1 MKVIVVEDARLMAL
15 VLQRHLHR
23 LGHLDVVIVESAEE
37 ALDRL
42 KEDGFG
48 LMIVDWSLPGMSG
61 VELVKELRAG
71 EKYRNL
77 RVIMVTGH
85 DERDSVVE
93 ALQAGVD
100 AYLIKPVRYETLEEK
115 LRQLLGIT
123 IREADPDDAEII
135 AGLIVE
141 LADYER
147 LAHEAAPSALALR
160 RHLAPAANPRCE
172 AILAE
177 HEASGQVIG
186 FALYFQNYSTFLTR
200 WGLYL
205 EDVYVKPDFRGRGA
219 GFALLKRIAEI
230 AVERGCQRLDFSVL
244 TWNELALDFYRKLG
258 AKELSTWSSMR
269 LTGEAL
275 KELGTP
281 PPPS

>member
-1 MKVIVVEDARLMAL
+1 MKILVVEDARLMAL
-15 VLQRHLHR
+15 ALRRHLHR
-23 LGHLDVVIVESAEE
+23 LGHQDVVIVESAKE
-37 ALDRL
+37 ALERL
-42 KEDGFG
+42 KKNGFG
-48 LMIVDWSLPGMSG
+48 LMIVDWSLPGISG
-61 VELVKELRAG
+61 VELVKELRVGA
-71 EKYRNL
+71 KYRNL
-77 RVIMVTGH
+77 PIIMMGQS
-85 DERDSVVE
+85 EREAVVE
-93 ALQAGVD
+93 ALQAGVNE
-100 AYLIKPVRYETLEEK
+100 YVVKPVRYETLEEK
-115 LRQLLGIT
+115 IRQLLGIT
-123 IREADPDDAEII
+123 IREAGPDDAETI

-147 LAHEAAPSALALR
+147 LAHEAAPSTLALR

-172 AILAE
+172 ALLAE
-177 HEASGQVIG
+177 HEASGEVIG

-219 GFALLKRIAEI
+219 GFALLKRVAEI

-258 AKELSTWSSMR
+258 AKELNTWASMR

-275 KELGTP
+275 TQLGR
-281 PPPS
+281 PSSAS

>member
-1 MKVIVVEDARLMAL
+1 MKIIVVEDARLMAL

-23 LGHLDVVIVESAEE
+23 LGHQDVVIVESAEE

-48 LMIVDWSLPGMSG
+48 LMIVDWSLPGMNG
-61 VELVKELRAG
+61 VDLVRELRAG

-77 RVIMVTGH
+77 PIIMVTGH
-85 DERDSVVE
+85 SERESVVE

-100 AYLIKPVRYETLEEK
+100 EYLVKPVRYETLEEK

-123 IREADPDDAEII
+123 VREAGPEDAEVI

-147 LAHEAAPSALALR
+147 LAHEAAPSAIALR
-160 RHLAPAANPRCE
+160 RHLGPAANPRCE

-177 HEASGQVIG
+177 HEASEQVIG

-205 EDVYVKPDFRGRGA
+205 EDIYVKPDFRGRGA
-219 GFALLKRIAEI
+219 GFALLKRVAEI

-258 AKELSTWSSMR
+258 AQELNTWSSMR

-275 KELGTP
+275 KQLGSP
-281 PPPS
+281 PEAS